1 MTPDHNA
8 VMGAAAEPNGLLYG
22 TGFSGHGFQQA
33 PVVGEY
39 LACLALGL
47 EPPLDLS
54 PLSVERFASAAAR
67 PESYVI

>member
-8 VMGAAAEPNGLLYG
+8 VIGAAAEPEGLLYG
-22 TGFSGHGFQQA
+22 TGFSGHGFQQS

-54 PLSVERFASAAAR
+54 PLSVERFAAATAR
-67 PESYVI
+67 PETYVI